1 MMPAG
6 TYLVGDLCYV
16 MHPQWD
22 EVCELLFANRTDR
35 GCNQGEFTLKNGVKF
50 AIYNTAYGD
59 GTYPDQ
65 WGNTYPVD
73 AGCIGC
79 IRVEDV
85 TDPDAWLEGMTQ
97 HTFDK
102 DFETST
108 DGERIEIGD
117 VCVDTGWE
125 EPAEEEEYDEEE
137 C

>member
-1 MMPAG
+1 
-6 TYLVGDLCYV
+6 VIYV
-16 MHPQWD
+16 TCMHPQWD

-125 EPAEEEEYDEEE
+125 EPAEEEEEYDEEW
-137 C
+137 